1 MSINVIVAYCKKNNG
16 IGFKNNIPWNLRS
29 ELKYFKEI
37 TTRKDYMWIDVPNIC
52 NSREEKDLI
61 LYDTIN
67 RLEQKIKIKNNE

>member
-1 MSINVIVAYCKKNNG
+1 MANIKLRILRTLLLRKLCKL
-16 IGFKNNIPWNLRS
+16 FVT
-29 ELKYFKEI
+29 EI

-52 NSREEKDLI
+52 SSREEKDLI

>member
-1 MSINVIVAYCKKNNG
+1 MAKTKRVILKTLLFRKLCKL
-16 IGFKNNIPWNLRS
+16 FVT
-29 ELKYFKEI
+29 EI

-67 RLEQKIKIKNNE
+67 RLEQKIKMKHVLKSKQNT

>member
-1 MSINVIVAYCKKNNG
+1 MANIKLRILKTLLLRKLCKL
-16 IGFKNNIPWNLRS
+16 FVT
-29 ELKYFKEI
+29 EI

-52 NSREEKDLI
+52 SSREEKDLI